1 MSLITPDFGLLFWM
15 VLIFGILFFLLAKFG
30 FPIITGMV
38 DKRNIRIN
46 ESIAKAKEAEQR
58 LASLAD
64 EQKKLINEA
73 RKEQARILNEA
84 ADARDR
90 IVSEAKEKASEE
102 SKVILEKAR
111 KEIALEKESAMR
123 EVRRTVAELSVSIAE
138 KLVRK
143 ELEPD
148 SRNEELI
155 DTLLN
160 EAQR

>member
-111 KEIALEKESAMR
+111 EEIALEKESAMR

>member
-46 ESIAKAKEAEQR
+46 ESIAKAKEAEQS

-64 EQKKLINEA
+64 EQKRLINEA

-90 IVSEAKEKASEE
+90 IVAEAKEKANEE
-102 SKVILEKAR
+102 SKAILEKAR
-111 KEIALEKESAMR
+111 EEIALEKESAMR
-123 EVRRTVAELSVSIAE
+123 EVRRTVAEISVSIAE

-155 DTLLN
+155 DTLIK

>member
-1 MSLITPDFGLLFWM
+1 M

-111 KEIALEKESAMR
+111 EEIALEKESAMR

-155 DTLLN
+155 DTLIN